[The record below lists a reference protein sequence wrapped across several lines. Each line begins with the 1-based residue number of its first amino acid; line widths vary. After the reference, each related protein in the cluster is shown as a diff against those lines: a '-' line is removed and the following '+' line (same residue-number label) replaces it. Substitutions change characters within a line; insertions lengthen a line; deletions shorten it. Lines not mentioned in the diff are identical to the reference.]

1 MAKRSSAGET
11 DRTVAS
17 DLADDDPRLAFIYQ
31 EAVRGLTHQQTVVEN
46 MNTRA
51 GSLIF
56 ATAFANSLLG
66 GAALSNGL
74 GLWDWTAVALL
85 FGIGGLIVFMLWPYH
100 QYAFRF
106 DPEELLNQYVDGDRL
121 ATMSAMHR
129 ALALRIKADMAGNWR
144 IIQRL
149 RMALQIALLFLLLDI
164 LAWLLAIAGV

>member
-1 MAKRSSAGET
+1 MAKRPSGPQNTA
-11 DRTVAS
+11 AS
-17 DLADDDPRLAFIYQ
+17 GLADDDPRLAFIYQ

-66 GAALSNGL
+66 GAALADGL
-74 GLWDWTAVALL
+74 GPWEWTAVALL

-100 QYAFRF
+100 QYTFRF
-106 DPEELLNQYVDGDRL
+106 DPEELLRRYVDGDSP

-129 ALALRIKADMAGNWR
+129 ALALRIKADMASNWR

-149 RMALQIALLFLLLDI
+149 RAALQVALVFLLLDI
-164 LAWLLAIAGV
+164 LAWLLAIAHV